1 MPNTA
6 EEVIYRC
13 RNATAFTLA
22 GGYAVAD
29 DGRRVLFQP
38 CRIKRQEYHERGR
51 CKRLEGEYPDG
62 SQILYTFTYSEGP
75 RLTARASP

>member
-38 CRIKRQEYHERGR
+38 CRIFACILHE
-51 CKRLEGEYPDG
+51 C
-62 SQILYTFTYSEGP
+62 
-75 RLTARASP
+75 